1 MLEPIQVF
9 FNILSD
15 NATFFIALS
24 VLLGLV
30 FGSFV
35 NVVVHRLPKIL
46 VRDWHQEC
54 LTLQGKT
61 PEITDPLSLAKP
73 RSSCPNCKHQISALE
88 NIPVLSFIWLK
99 GQCSACKTK
108 ISLRYPLVELSA
120 GLLLGAA
127 SYKFGFS
134 TEAVFAWGFILALLA
149 LALIDMDTQL
159 LPDDITLPLL
169 WLGLLCNLNHGFTDL
184 QSAVV
189 GAMAGYF
196 ILWAAFWLFKL
207 VTGKDGMGYGDFKLL
222 AAIGAWLGWQLL
234 PAVILISSVLG
245 VIIGIALIAFT
256 SHGRENPIPFGPMLS
271 ISGLVALFFGHELV
285 PLYLDRKSVV

>member
-1 MLEPIQVF
+1 MLEPIQSF
-9 FNILSD
+9 FNTLAD

-24 VLLGLV
+24 MLLGLI
-30 FGSFV
+30 FGSFL

-46 VRDWHQEC
+46 ARDWHQEC
-54 LTLQGKT
+54 QILQGQA
-61 PEITDPLSLAKP
+61 PETTEPLSLAKP
-73 RSSCPNCKHQISALE
+73 RSSCPNCKHQISAIE

-99 GQCSACKTK
+99 GQCSACKAK
-108 ISLRYPLVELSA
+108 ISLRYPLVELLA

-127 SYKFGFS
+127 SYTFGFS
-134 TEAVFAWGFILALLA
+134 AETVFAWGFILALLA

-196 ILWAAFWLFKL
+196 ILWATFWLFKL
-207 VTGKDGMGYGDFKLL
+207 VTDKDGMGYGDFKLL

-271 ISGLVALFFGHELV
+271 FGGLVALFFGHELV
-285 PLYLDRKSVV
+285 PFYSLMTF